1 MLQQI
6 TLVQNTTTDPSDI
19 YASQVLTYCAVHQIQ
34 VFHLKVSGKIA
45 PEVPPEAAHPD
56 LVIVL
61 GGDGTF
67 LRTAR
72 CFVRNHVPLVGVNT
86 GTLGFLT
93 YINVNALDDYL
104 DRLRLGDY
112 TLDERVMLESVAGAS
127 SESLASAN
135 APVEALAMNDVVVK
149 NANPSQLCTLRL
161 YVNDV
166 PVAIYDA
173 DGLILSTPSGSTA
186 YTMAAGGPV
195 ISPEVNAIAITPI
208 CPHSFSAKAVVV
220 PLDKVFRVESAT
232 SNYDVVYAL
241 DGLESGLLKAGQ
253 SLQITRSPLTC
264 RMVRFGQEAD
274 DFYALLKRKLHWAM
288 NPRWTATTE
297 RNNPEEIAQNF
308 TPDLIP
314 GKPTMHPQTKRPQDA

>member
-1 MLQQI
+1 MLKQI
-6 TLVQNTTTDPSDI
+6 TLVQNTTTDPGDV
-19 YASQVLTYCAVHQIQ
+19 YARRVLDYFAEHGVAVS
-34 VFHLKVSGKIA
+34 HLRVSGKDC
-45 PEVPPEAAHPD
+45 PEVPESAAEPD

-72 CFVRNHVPLVGVNT
+72 RFVHRQVPLVGVNT

-93 YINVNALDDYL
+93 YIDVRHLSEHL
-104 DRLRLGDY
+104 DRLRTGRFDLEDRLMLS
-112 TLDERVMLESVAGAS
+112 LDGGGHP
-127 SESLASAN
+127 N
-135 APVEALAMNDVVVK
+135 AMARKDDALALNDVVVK

-166 PVAIYDA
+166 LVAVYDA

-195 ISPEVNAIAITPI
+195 ISPEVDAIAITPI

-220 PLDKVFRVESAT
+220 PFDKVFRVESAT
-232 SNYDVVYAL
+232 SNHDVVYAL
-241 DGLESGLLKAGQ
+241 DGLESGLLKAGE
-253 SLQITRSPLTC
+253 SLQIVRAPLAC
-264 RMVRFGQEAD
+264 KMVRFSRDDD

-288 NPRWTATTE
+288 NPRWKAYETE
-297 RNNPEEIAQNF
+297 SGLSDSQGPA
-308 TPDLIP
+308 DS
-314 GKPTMHPQTKRPQDA
+314 KPVC